1 MAVRNVKKRKRKAFQ
16 RQTRAWL
23 LLLLVFVAELLFYTW
38 CRVQYVNVGYAYS
51 LAAANH
57 QRLTDMQNKLK
68 VELAR
73 LKSPER
79 IEKIAKQKLG
89 LVTPSPEQVITLP

>member
-1 MAVRNVKKRKRKAFQ
+1 MAARNVKKRKLKSFR
-16 RQTRAWL
+16 RRTRVWL
-23 LLLLVFVAELLFYTW
+23 LLLLVFVAELLLYTW
-38 CRVQYVNVGYAYS
+38 CRVQYVKIGYAYS
-51 LAAANH
+51 LATADH

-79 IEKIAKQKLG
+79 IEKIAKRKLG